1 MTVYI
6 IKEGNTLFTLA
17 RQFNTTVEKI
27 KTDNGLVGDSVRVGQ
42 RLVING
48 GKT

>member
-6 IKEGNTLFTLA
+6 IKEGDTLFTLA
-17 RQFNTTVEKI
+17 LQFNTTVEKI
-27 KTDNGLVGDSVRVGQ
+27 KTDNKLAKTACLIGQ
-42 RLVING
+42 RLIING